1 MVEFICMFAF
11 MPGVLSGGS
20 SSPSLTNLLTY
31 ATELWTWF
39 ITSMTSLVSFI
50 FSNAFMFIGFLIF
63 ICGSVVAMFMR
74 IFHSV

>member
-1 MVEFICMFAF
+1 MCKF
-11 MPGVLSGGS
+11 MNLVPYLPVVLSGGGT
-20 SSPSLTNLLTY
+20 SPSLTNLLGY

-39 ITSMTSLVSFI
+39 LSSMGTLITFI

>member
-1 MVEFICMFAF
+1 MLSFLTFA
-11 MPGVLSGGS
+11 LSGGG
-20 SSPSLTNLLTY
+20 SSPSLTNLLSY
-31 ATELWTWF
+31 ATELFTWF
-39 ITSMTSLVSFI
+39 ITSMTSLISFI

>member
-1 MVEFICMFAF
+1 MLGLYA
-11 MPGVLSGGS
+11 LSAGS
-20 SSPSLTNLLTY
+20 TSPSLANLLSY
-31 ATELWTWF
+31 ATELLQWF
-39 ITSMTSLVSFI
+39 ITSMTTLIGFI